1 MWLTVV
7 YLCAGLWFPVWTA
20 AAAGDP
26 ERLPNG
32 TVPLHYDLWLETSSL
47 ARNDFNYQGKVAIRL
62 AVVSDTP
69 IDGVVLHNVGNR
81 IEKTE
86 LKSISD
92 GNVIAHELSQSSE
105 LLKLRTNRLLNRLSG
120 DAELL
125 LTITFS
131 GSLGKEKKGFYRTQ
145 YRGPKRVPV
154 TVATTHFQPC
164 YARYAFPCFD
174 EPALKAP
181 FSLTIVSNRNH
192 LVASNTA
199 IAKVTNLPGDRKTV
213 QFEQTAPLQTYL
225 VAFLVST
232 YDAIHTRSPSGVQ
245 VGVLAP
251 PKDQK
256 ALQFSLQAASAL
268 LTRLERYT
276 GQSLGLTKLEH
287 VAIPRF
293 GNAMENWGLVAYDE
307 QFLVL
312 AGRKV
317 HRQQRVQA
325 VITIG
330 HETAHQLFGNLVG
343 PAWWSYLW
351 LSEGFATYF
360 EMILGSA
367 EYPDLIPLEESFA
380 MRHMRPALQADAVPG
395 AHALTVE
402 PLPANTAQIEELFD
416 SLTYSKA
423 GCVLRMINCTIGETA
438 FRAGVRR
445 YLETHR
451 NGVVEPKDLYAS
463 FSQGNESLSAGWPS
477 IEEMFRSWTDKPG
490 YPVVTV
496 ERLNISYVRFRQQRY
511 QLQAEQP
518 ADDTPSRWLIPITYF
533 TNSSRGKYEYRPALW
548 MRETDRELVVR
559 LEMKRTD
566 VLIVNPRQIG
576 FYRVEYTQ
584 QRDWQK
590 MVPRIRSLPAVT
602 QAKLIDDAF
611 VLARIG
617 RTGYDVC
624 LTLLDQLSSMSS
636 ALPWLTAMSEEN
648 VGFLQRSLRSFRFDR
663 VVQGL
668 AGEMFQFFSNTS
680 SSSGNRRSTAIE
692 AQALDRA
699 YDWWKRLGGTTRS
712 GRRLYGPRFDTG
724 CPPAQMPALTA
735 DELTVGLASQ
745 DEAEELRLFG
755 RLKCQKQSQ
764 DTALVTALERIA
776 KNGGQTDTS
785 DLYRLLLKLLDL
797 DPGRFLSP
805 VLHILTDFDRLP
817 RGEPIAVAAFLRLLN
832 RILLEVTDHKQVAVV
847 QQLIGQ
853 HESLLPHSFLEHAST
868 IMTSTLSWRMANVAK
883 LNRFLRLHGDGQLR
897 PIQRSIEPI
906 V

>member
-1 MWLTVV
+1 MWLIVL
-7 YLCAGLWFPVWTA
+7 YLCAGLWNPVWTT
-20 AAAGDP
+20 AGDP

-32 TVPLHYDLWLETSSL
+32 TVPLHYDLWLEASGL
-47 ARNDFNYQGKVAIRL
+47 VRNDFSYQGKISIRL
-62 AVVSDTP
+62 AVLSDTA
-69 IDGVVLHNVGNR
+69 IDSVVLHNVGNR

-86 LKSISD
+86 LTRISD
-92 GNVIAHELSQSSE
+92 GNVIAHQLSQSSE
-105 LLKLRTNRLLNRLSG
+105 LLKLRTSRPLNRHSG
-120 DAELL
+120 DEELQ

-131 GSLGKEKKGFYRTQ
+131 GLLGKEKKGFYRTQ

-174 EPALKAP
+174 EPGLKAP
-181 FSLTIVSNRNH
+181 FTLTIVSNRNH

-199 IAKVTNLPGDRKTV
+199 IAKVTNLPGDRKAV
-213 QFEQTAPLQTYL
+213 QFERTAPLQTYL

-268 LTRLERYT
+268 LTRLEHYT

-395 AHALTVE
+395 AHALTVN
-402 PLPANTAQIEELFD
+402 PLPADTAQIEELFD

-423 GCVLRMINCTIGETA
+423 GCVLRMINCTIGESV

-451 NGVVEPKDLYAS
+451 NGVVKPKDLYAS
-463 FSQGNESLSAGWPS
+463 FTQGNESLSAGWPTV
-477 IEEMFRSWTDKPG
+477 EEMFRSWTDKPG

-511 QLQAEQP
+511 QLQADQP
-518 ADDTPSRWLIPITYF
+518 DHSSRWLIPITYF

-548 MRETDRELVVR
+548 MRESDRELVVR

-576 FYRVEYTQ
+576 FYRVEYLQ

-590 MVPRIRSLPAVT
+590 MVPRLRSLPPVT

-611 VLARIG
+611 GLARIG
-617 RTGYDVC
+617 HTGYEVC
-624 LTLLDQLSSMSS
+624 LRLLDQLSTISS

-648 VGFLQRSLRSFRFDR
+648 VGFLQRTLRSFRFDR
-663 VVQGL
+663 VVLGL
-668 AGEMFQFFSNTS
+668 AGEMFQFFSN
-680 SSSGNRRSTAIE
+680 SSSGRTARMGTAIE

-712 GRRLYGPRFDTG
+712 GRRRYGPGFDTG
-724 CPPAQMPALTA
+724 CPSARMPALTA

-755 RLKCQKQSQ
+755 RLKCQKQTQ
-764 DTALVTALERIA
+764 DTALIVALERIA
-776 KNGGQTDTS
+776 KNGQTETS
-785 DLYRLLLKLLDL
+785 DLYRVLLKLLDV

-805 VLHILTDFDRLP
+805 VLHMLVDFDRLP
-817 RGEPIAVAAFLRLLN
+817 PATSRGEPREPIAAAALLRLLN
-832 RILLEVTDHKQVAVV
+832 RILPEVNDRRQEKAV
-847 QQLIGQ
+847 QKIIGQ
-853 HESLLPHSFLEHAST
+853 HESLLPHRFLAHAST
-868 IMTSTLSWRMANVAK
+868 IMTSTLSWRRANVAK
-883 LNRFLRLHGDGQLR
+883 LNRLLRTGTGRFAQFTA
-897 PIQRSIEPI
+897 P
-906 V
+906 

>member
-1 MWLTVV
+1 MWLIVV
-7 YLCAGLWFPVWTA
+7 FLCASLRTVPVWA
-20 AAAGDP
+20 AVGDP
-26 ERLPNG
+26 ERLPNS
-32 TVPLHYDLWLETSSL
+32 TVPLHYDLWLEVSGL
-47 ARNDFNYQGKVAIRL
+47 GRNDFSYQGKVSIRL
-62 AVVSDTP
+62 AVVSDTAV
-69 IDGVVLHNVGNR
+69 DGVVLHNVGNR

-86 LKSISD
+86 LKRISD
-92 GNVIAHELSQSSE
+92 GKLIAHQLSQTSE
-105 LLKLRTNRLLNRLSG
+105 LLKLRTGRPLNRQAG

-125 LTITFS
+125 LTLTFS
-131 GSLGKEKKGFYRTQ
+131 GLLGKEKKGFYRTQ

-174 EPALKAP
+174 EPGLKAT
-181 FSLTIVSNRNH
+181 FAITIVSNRNH

-199 IAKVTNLPGDRKTV
+199 VAKVTNLPDDRKAV
-213 QFEQTAPLQTYL
+213 QFERTGPLQSYL
-225 VAFLVST
+225 VAFLVTT
-232 YDAIHTRSPSGVQ
+232 YDTIHTRSPSGVQ

-251 PKDQK
+251 PKDPK

-276 GQSLGLTKLEH
+276 CQSLGLKKLEH

-367 EYPDLIPLEESFA
+367 EYPDLVPLEESFA
-380 MRHMRPALQADAVPG
+380 MRHMRPALQADAIPG

-402 PLPANTAQIEELFD
+402 PLPADTAQIEELFD

-438 FRAGVRR
+438 FRSGVRR

-451 NGVVEPKDLYAS
+451 NGVVHPKDLYAS
-463 FSQGNESLSAGWPS
+463 FTHGNESLPAGWPS
-477 IEEMFRSWTDKPG
+477 VEEMFRSWTDKPG

-496 ERLNISYVRFRQQRY
+496 ERLNISYVRLRQQRY

-518 ADDTPSRWLIPITYF
+518 DHTSRWLIPITYF

-566 VLIVNPRQIG
+566 VLIVNPRQVG
-576 FYRVEYTQ
+576 FYRVEYVQ

-590 MVPRIRSLPAVT
+590 MVPKLRSLPPVT

-617 RTGYDVC
+617 HTGYEVC
-624 LTLLDQLSSMSS
+624 LSLLDQLSTISS
-636 ALPWLTAMSEEN
+636 ALPWLTAMAEEN
-648 VGFLQRSLRSFRFDR
+648 VGFLQRTLRSFRFDR
-663 VVQGL
+663 VVLGL
-668 AGEMFQFFSNTS
+668 AGEMFQFFSNTTS
-680 SSSGNRRSTAIE
+680 ATTGSTAIE

-712 GRRLYGPRFDTG
+712 GRRRYGPRFDTG
-724 CPPAQMPALTA
+724 CPPTNMPPLTVE
-735 DELTVGLASQ
+735 ELTIGLASQ

-764 DTALVTALERIA
+764 DTVLVAALERIA
-776 KNGGQTDTS
+776 KNGQTDTS

-805 VLHILTDFDRLP
+805 VLNILANPVAP
-817 RGEPIAVAAFLRLLN
+817 RKPGEPIAVAALQRLLN
-832 RILLEVTDHKQVAVV
+832 RILPEVTDRKQVSTV
-847 QQLIGQ
+847 QKLIGQ
-853 HESLLPHSFLEHAST
+853 QESLLPRGFLAQANT
-868 IMTSTLSWRMANVAK
+868 IMTSTLSWRMSNVAK
-883 LNRFLRLHGDGQLR
+883 LNRLLRLRHGDEGRFAQFTA
-897 PIQRSIEPI
+897 S
-906 V
+906 